1 VFQVVHFYR
10 LARDCLAYL
19 KTGDDVVGLVENLN
33 SRRNINVVEL
43 KRVELYLRAILQM
56 DHSRS
61 VQLRHKTTLA
71 LN

>member
-33 SRRNINVVEL
+33 SRRNINVLEL